1 MSTSTILLTLTSFC
15 LSGAYDFFD
24 NYVEVPTPPPE
35 SVGAIPKCGEGVQ
48 KGRYLCVPYYNCD
61 PLTNTVV
68 DYPEV
73 DGSAIK
79 EPRSRSDP
87 RCGHYLEVCC
97 QLSRPTTVNVE
108 HAPTVNFDF
117 KPTCGVSDET
127 DWMVGLFNTS
137 DSTNRPFCGGSLLSP
152 VVVLTAAHCVERF
165 QPNQI
170 KVAVGE
176 QEKNVSEVIIHEHY
190 LSSALYND
198 VAILI
203 LNSSLVG
210 TNNIGTIC
218 VPKTLDDINQE
229 DCMVSG
235 SDNVF
240 PEKLKRV
247 AKVPNKVCQ
256 DVLRK
261 KVGGQ
266 FLLQHSFM
274 CAGTKTGD
282 DVCVVLFRVFGYYF
296 FNLVTFRE
304 MVVARWFV
312 PITLNGISRLVLFLG
327 ELIVVV
333 PLQLFTLMWYNSENG
348 LNTS

>member
-1 MSTSTILLTLTSFC
+1 MRRKRCLIELFTI
-15 LSGAYDFFD
+15 
-24 NYVEVPTPPPE
+24 
-35 SVGAIPKCGEGVQ
+35 
-48 KGRYLCVPYYNCD
+48 
-61 PLTNTVV
+61 
-68 DYPEV
+68 PEV
-73 DGSAIK
+73 DGSAVK

-108 HAPTVNFDF
+108 HAPTVNFNF
-117 KPTCGVSDET
+117 QPTCGVSDET

-282 DVCVVLFRVFGYYF
+282 DVCVGDGGGPLVCPDYSKRYF
-296 FNLVTFRE
+296 QIGIVSWGIDCGGTTPTVYADVVQFRE
-304 MVVARWFV
+304 W
-312 PITLNGISRLVLFLG
+312 IKYKLTELG
-327 ELIVVV
+327 YSSHSY
-333 PLQLFTLMWYNSENG
+333 TKND
-348 LNTS
+348 